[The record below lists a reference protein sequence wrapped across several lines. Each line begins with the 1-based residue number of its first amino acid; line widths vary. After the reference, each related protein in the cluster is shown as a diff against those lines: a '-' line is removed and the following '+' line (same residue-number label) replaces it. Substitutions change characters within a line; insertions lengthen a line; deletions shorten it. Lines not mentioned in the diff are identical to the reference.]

1 MRTLT
6 LWGDPSKGGVS
17 MKLGV
22 YSRPDGSG
30 PLVLAALCMRPTIE
44 AEHLYGPLQ
53 FQGVVETD
61 QAVEG
66 IDWVLV
72 IAEILDASYATI
84 ERDVAGHRVIS
95 VMDADAQPTDTP

>member
-1 MRTLT
+1 MTS
-6 LWGDPSKGGVS
+6 GAICEGVS

-30 PLVLAALCMRPTIE
+30 PLVLVALCMRPAME
-44 AEHLYGPLQ
+44 AEHLHGPLQ

-61 QAVEG
+61 HEVDG
-66 IDWVLV
+66 IDWFVV

-84 ERDVAGHRVIS
+84 ERNVVGYRVIS
-95 VMDADAQPTDTP
+95 VLDTDAQPTDAP